1 MKNQTQTYVIL
12 SEQTWNKNIVN
23 NLFIIQKKINWILID
38 KRKDFNLDYLDAI
51 KADIIFIPHWS
62 YIIPKEIYEKFECI
76 VFHMTD
82 LPFGRGGSPLQN
94 LISRGIYSTKISA
107 LKVEKGIDSGDI
119 YLKENLELKG
129 NATEIFNRANQI
141 IQKMIISIIQ
151 KKIEPIPQ
159 KGKITEFK
167 RRKTHESNIE
177 KLETLSKVY
186 DYIRMLDA
194 DGYPKAYLENKF
206 FKFEFNDAK
215 FKNKNEITAT
225 VKIKMKKDEK

>member
-1 MKNQTQTYVIL
+1 MENVIIL
-12 SEQTWNKNIVN
+12 SEKSWNQDLVKSLTKKND
-23 NLFIIQKKINWILID
+23 KINWILID
-38 KRKDFNLDYLDAI
+38 KQLDFNIKNLDFI
-51 KADIIFIPHWS
+51 NPFKIFIPHWS
-62 YIIPKEIYEKFECI
+62 YLISEEIFQKYECI

-107 LKVEKGIDSGDI
+107 LKVDEGIDSGDI

-151 KKIEPIPQ
+151 KKIEPSPQ
-159 KGKITEFK
+159 KGKVTEFK
-167 RRKTHESNIE
+167 RRKPHESNIE

-206 FKFEFNDAK
+206 FKFEFNDAN
-215 FKNKNEITAT
+215 FKNKNEIIAT
-225 VKIKMKKDEK
+225 VKIKMKNDEK

>member
-1 MKNQTQTYVIL
+1 MKNVIIL
-12 SEQTWNKNIVN
+12 SEKPWNQHLVKSLKKKNG
-23 NLFIIQKKINWILID
+23 KINWILID
-38 KRKDFNLDYLDAI
+38 KQLDFNIKNLDFI
-51 KADIIFIPHWS
+51 NPFKIFIPHWS
-62 YIIPKEIYEKFECI
+62 YLISKEIYEKFECI

-107 LKVEKGIDSGDI
+107 LKVDEGIDSGDI

-129 NATEIFNRANQI
+129 NATDIFERSNQI
-141 IQKMIISIIQ
+141 IQKMIIFILQNKII
-151 KKIEPIPQ
+151 PVPQ
-159 KGKITEFK
+159 KGTVTEFK
-167 RRKTHESNIE
+167 RRKPYESNIE
-177 KLETLSKVY
+177 KLETLQKVY

-215 FKNKNEITAT
+215 FKNKNEIIAT
-225 VKIKMKKDEK
+225 VKIKMKNDEK